1 MLFPE
6 NKWVKFF
13 RFKIIVQK
21 LQYMGIRTSCK
32 ANDRLRTDMDFDF
45 TYHFWGLL
53 TCPAPGE
60 DFFIALFLKI
70 GKLGG
75 SSSLLWEP
83 KA

>member
-1 MLFPE
+1 MTICEPTWTL
-6 NKWVKFF
+6 
-13 RFKIIVQK
+13 
-21 LQYMGIRTSCK
+21 TS
-32 ANDRLRTDMDFDF
+32 
-45 TYHFWGLL
+45 L
-53 TCPAPGE
+53 TTFEVLICPAPGE

>member
-6 NKWVKFF
+6 NKWVKFL

-32 ANDRLRTDMDFDF
+32 ANDHLRTDMDFHF
-45 TYHFWGLL
+45 TYHFWGANL
-53 TCPAPGE
+53 P
-60 DFFIALFLKI
+60 ALFLKI